1 MRLGEQEMGA
11 KLIFELIVATLVFAG
26 LHLLAEHSAV
36 LLQALPDGIFALL
49 MTLGAILLYAI
60 RKYLRCGFG
69 LIEIMIGIDALWN
82 VPATAPVVVDATTRT
97 QFVMQ
102 SAIGLYLIVRGLDN
116 LDQSGVFARLRK
128 ARA

>member
-1 MRLGEQEMGA
+1 MDRQLIGEIIIAGM
-11 KLIFELIVATLVFAG
+11 VFAS
-26 LHLLAEHSAV
+26 LHLLAEHSAA
-36 LLQALPDGIFALL
+36 LLPTLPAGIFALL
-49 MTLGAILLYAI
+49 MSLGAILLYAI
-60 RKYLRCGFG
+60 RKYFRCGFG

>member
-1 MRLGEQEMGA
+1 MGS
-11 KLIFELIVATLVFAG
+11 KLIVELIVAALVFTG
-26 LHLLAEHSAV
+26 LPLLAEHSAA
-36 LLQALPDGIFALL
+36 LLPILPDGIFALL
-49 MTLGAILLYAI
+49 LTLGAILLYTI
-60 RKYLRCGFG
+60 RKYFRCGFG

-82 VPATAPVVVDATTRT
+82 VPATAPIVVDAATRT

-116 LDQSGVFARLRK
+116 LDQSGIFARLRK